1 MEAVEYL
8 MVGEDGYVE
17 VVVDE
22 AAMERVV
29 NRRELDA
36 SLLIVEDALQS
47 VRLLTAVC
55 QYIDVYAIVLQF
67 PEGIDEEVEV
77 LVEDGLRMGVEG
89 YTRSIDRC
97 RLTISL
103 QLDAAEADDLLPELL
118 WIDQYGSPV

>member
-36 SLLIVEDALQS
+36 CLFIVEDALQS

-77 LVEDGLRMGVEG
+77 LVEDGLRMGVESN
-89 YTRSIDRC
+89 TRSIDR
-97 RLTISL
+97 
-103 QLDAAEADDLLPELL
+103 
-118 WIDQYGSPV
+118 

>member
-29 NRRELDA
+29 NRCELDA

-67 PEGIDEEVEV
+67 PEGIDKEVEV

-89 YTRSIDRC
+89 NTRSIDRC

>member
-1 MEAVEYL
+1 
-8 MVGEDGYVE
+8 MVGENGYVE

-47 VRLLTAVC
+47 VRLLTAVG

-89 YTRSIDRC
+89 NTRSIDR
-97 RLTISL
+97 
-103 QLDAAEADDLLPELL
+103 
-118 WIDQYGSPV
+118 